1 MVVLVALHAAAALLL
16 LVAGLA
22 KVIRPAPTS
31 DLLATFGLPAAHS
44 VAMAIGVVECA
55 VGVTALTVG
64 GALTAA
70 VVGAI
75 YVVFAVV
82 VVRAM
87 RVGAAS
93 CGCFGRVDA
102 PPSWIHVVG
111 NVALAAF
118 SFAAVAGDTPIE
130 VMDAQPAG
138 GVGFVVLVGV
148 AAGLSL
154 VAFTAVPAAMSTGR
168 PGHGGAA

>member
-1 MVVLVALHAAAALLL
+1 MDVLVALHAAAALLL

-31 DLLATFGLPAAHS
+31 DLLATFGLPAAHP

-55 VGVTALTVG
+55 VGVTALAVG
-64 GALTAA
+64 GPLIAA
-70 VVGAI
+70 VVGTI
-75 YVVFAVV
+75 YAVFAVV

-111 NVALAAF
+111 NLALAAV
-118 SFAAVAGDTPIE
+118 SFAALAGDTPIE
-130 VMDAQPAG
+130 VMDDQPAG
-138 GVGFVVLVGV
+138 GIGFVVLVGV
-148 AAGLSL
+148 VAGLSL
-154 VAFTAVPAAMSTGR
+154 VAFTSVPAAMATGR
-168 PGHGGAA
+168 RGSGGAV